1 MIARRIALIHATP
14 VAMRPVHDAFAAC
27 WPEAEPVDLLESSL
41 SSDRAAAGS
50 LTEELTERLCD
61 LADYAERRIGAAGIL
76 FTCSAFGPA
85 IEQCAR
91 RASIPVLK
99 PNEAMF
105 EAALVEGGRLG
116 LLATF
121 APSIPSTAA
130 EFEEMQIGRAHV

>member
-61 LADYAERRIGAAGIL
+61 LADYAERRVGAAGIL

-105 EAALVEGGRLG
+105 EAALAQGGRLG

-121 APSIPSTAA
+121 APSIPSMAA
-130 EFEEMQIGRAHV
+130 EFEEMR